1 MPFIKQ
7 PISSRE
13 DLHDA
18 VESGLVLPWMWG
30 VGLMSEVG

>member
-7 PISSRE
+7 PINSRE

-18 VESGLVLPWMWG
+18 DESGLVLPWQS
-30 VGLMSEVG
+30 LRA